1 MFDYFTVDEIAKFT
15 FYRIPKLLITDEK
28 FKSLSCEAK
37 LLYGLL
43 LDRAALSKSKKW
55 IDADGKIYVY
65 FRQEEVQ
72 EMLNIASGKAVKIFK
87 ELDTF
92 GLIVRVKQGQ
102 GKPTK
107 IYVMNFSQTVAEDQ
121 VNNDVLQTCDDCGE
135 TQVKTC
141 ENRKSEKLNGETQVK
156 TCENRKSKLPKN
168 ESLPFIIGSKTEM
181 SNIYSSSEGD
191 DEKRK
196 SENSSRNHI
205 RREDM
210 LREVEN
216 VKQQISYSE
225 IRRKPPMLDEMINI
239 MAWVYSTSEPDIPV
253 SGVLIDTHLVIE
265 RLKQITQKQ
274 IRQLAD
280 DLKIDSSIKSPRNY
294 LLTCLYNA
302 PIKASGDSH
311 SSFDVYDLEDLG
323 VLCD

>member
-141 ENRKSEKLNGETQVK
+141 ENRKSEKLNGETQV
-156 TCENRKSKLPKN
+156 
-168 ESLPFIIGSKTEM
+168 
-181 SNIYSSSEGD
+181 
-191 DEKRK
+191 
-196 SENSSRNHI
+196 
-205 RREDM
+205 
-210 LREVEN
+210 
-216 VKQQISYSE
+216 
-225 IRRKPPMLDEMINI
+225 
-239 MAWVYSTSEPDIPV
+239 
-253 SGVLIDTHLVIE
+253 
-265 RLKQITQKQ
+265 
-274 IRQLAD
+274 
-280 DLKIDSSIKSPRNY
+280 
-294 LLTCLYNA
+294 
-302 PIKASGDSH
+302 
-311 SSFDVYDLEDLG
+311 
-323 VLCD
+323 

>member
-43 LDRAALSKSKKW
+43 LDRAALSKNKKW

-87 ELDTF
+87 ELDSF

-107 IYVMNFSQTVAEDQ
+107 IYVMNFSQTVAESQ
-121 VNNDVLQTCDDCGE
+121 RNDDVSQTSGDCSKKE
-135 TQVKTC
+135 
-141 ENRKSEKLNGETQVK
+141 VK
-156 TCENRKSKLPKN
+156 TCENRKSKLPKI
-168 ESLPFIIGSKTEM
+168 ESLPFFIESKTEM
-181 SNIYSSSEGD
+181 SDIYPSSEGG

-196 SENSSRNHI
+196 SENVSRNRI

-210 LREVEN
+210 LRELEN
-216 VKQQISYSE
+216 VKQQITYGE
-225 IRRKPPMLDEMINI
+225 IKRKPPMLDELISI

-253 SGVLIDTHLVIE
+253 SGVLIDTHLVVE

-280 DLKIDSSIKSPRNY
+280 NLKIDSSIKSPRNY

-302 PIKASGDSH
+302 PIKASSASH
-311 SSFDVYDLEDLG
+311 SSFDIYDLEDLG
-323 VLCD
+323 VLYD